1 MNNPDHISESLET
14 IFWVKILKFFYA
26 DPGSG
31 IEKIRMFISDPQ
43 HWFPGL
49 FFQRNSSIGIRIIQE
64 KSAPILV
71 CELCH
76 DGFPNHNLLKLHRRT
91 AHTTPL
97 PARGGAGNRKR
108 KSLLVLKEEKT
119 PGVEQDVVVQTTSS
133 ELETG
138 RQGEENTTPGHRSG
152 FITERIE

>member
-1 MNNPDHISESLET
+1 VL
-14 IFWVKILKFFYA
+14 
-26 DPGSG
+26 
-31 IEKIRMFISDPQ
+31 
-43 HWFPGL
+43 
-49 FFQRNSSIGIRIIQE
+49 RIIQE

-97 PARGGAGNRKR
+97 PARGGNRKR

-119 PGVEQDVVVQTTSS
+119 TPGVVEQDIVVQTT
-133 ELETG
+133 ENLLETG
-138 RQGEENTTPGHRSG
+138 RQGEENQTPGHRSG
-152 FITERIE
+152 FTAERIE